1 MVELRWICEDWF
13 KTEWWMTRPGEFG
26 SRWLGSDSS
35 PQRSA
40 DSIVFLL
47 RASIQMKALYSA
59 GTPWKHECLL
69 CLRPVVAPECRMWFI
84 FLCFGCNFFDVC
96 TVFDKQTACHNLEQ
110 VHNLPQ
116 GISLKTGEK
125 YRKSWWEIMHVEQH
139 AFTPNLHLPL
149 SSDPTRH
156 RVQWACSHFCRST
169 VSLRGTMATRGRQES
184 RVGPCG
190 PGAARAGN
198 AERKDRCLVVIVR
211 RRLGTNCLFW

>member
-1 MVELRWICEDWF
+1 MVELRWICEDRMMNDAS
-13 KTEWWMTRPGEFG
+13 WWVRVSVTRIRFQPAAFG
-26 SRWLGSDSS
+26 R
-35 PQRSA
+35 
-40 DSIVFLL
+40 
-47 RASIQMKALYSA
+47 LYCLPAPCFNSNE
-59 GTPWKHECLL
+59 GTLL
-69 CLRPVVAPECRMWFI
+69 CRNALETWMPLMPASCSCSWMQNVI
-84 FLCFGCNFFDVC
+84 FFFFLWFGCNFFDVC